1 MLGYKGASLL
11 GCKDYA
17 ELEYNWQ
24 STEYNY
30 YPDGLQNFRTSWPNN
45 LPTMKRIAYAQVELP
60 DGTLLKR
67 QVVEFSEGLYL
78 RHYPLTEE
86 LAFTEWRNE
95 KYIIRL

>member
-1 MLGYKGASLL
+1 
-11 GCKDYA
+11 
-17 ELEYNWQ
+17 
-24 STEYNY
+24 
-30 YPDGLQNFRTSWPNN
+30 
-45 LPTMKRIAYAQVELP
+45 MKRIAYAQVELP

-67 QVVEFSEGLYL
+67 QVVEFSEGKYL